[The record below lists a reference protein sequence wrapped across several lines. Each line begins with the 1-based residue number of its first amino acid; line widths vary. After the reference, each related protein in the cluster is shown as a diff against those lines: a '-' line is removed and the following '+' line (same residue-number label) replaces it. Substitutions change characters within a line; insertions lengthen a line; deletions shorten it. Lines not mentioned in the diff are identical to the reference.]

1 MSILSS
7 MRVRTRAAN
16 IPTSSDLYR
25 FTLPMLEG
33 PELDLSGRCGH
44 PTLVVNT
51 ASKCSHADQLHGLET
66 IYEDYRDAGLLVI
79 GCPSSDFGGMEFEE
93 PEEISL
99 FCRGLFEVTFPL
111 TQPTAV
117 RFAPDP
123 FWREL
128 SEQPNSGPPVWNFN
142 KYLLDGEGR
151 VRGWWSTNVR
161 PHRGRIRA
169 SVEAVLKTTR

>member
-16 IPTSSDLYR
+16 IPTCTELYR
-25 FTLPMLEG
+25 ATLPLLEG
-33 PELDLSGRCGH
+33 GELDLSTRVGV

-51 ASKCSHADQLHGLET
+51 ASKCSHADQFHALQT

-79 GCPSSDFGGMEFEE
+79 GCPSGDFGGMEFEE
-93 PEEISL
+93 PDEISL

-142 KYLLDGEGR
+142 KYLLNGDGR
-151 VRGWWSTNVR
+151 VCGWWSTSVG
-161 PHRGRIRA
+161 PHRGRVRA
-169 SVEAVLKTTR
+169 SIEAALKTPR